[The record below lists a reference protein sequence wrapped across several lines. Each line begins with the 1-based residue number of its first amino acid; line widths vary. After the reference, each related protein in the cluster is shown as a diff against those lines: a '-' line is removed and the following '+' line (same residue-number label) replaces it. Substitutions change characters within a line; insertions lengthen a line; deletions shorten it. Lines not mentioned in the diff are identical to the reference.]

1 MLETAPYLTAE
12 RASTLT
18 PVRCTV
24 EEEVGSLR
32 ADRKL
37 AASLE
42 YAWKTKAR
50 ESVNSCI
57 L

>member
-18 PVRCTV
+18 RVRCTV